1 MAGDRSR
8 MWRPWELWLGSR
20 YLRSTHRR
28 GFVSFVAGISVVG
41 LMLGVA
47 VLIVVLSV
55 MNGFERELRS
65 RMLAVTSHATLMG
78 LEGSL
83 PDWQE
88 ARALALQTPGVT
100 HAVPYIESQAMVASG
115 ARVLGVGVRGV
126 EPVLE
131 QEATGLAERMVQ
143 GDLATLE
150 AGAWRVVLGSTLTKE
165 LNLTV
170 GDSVVLIVPEG
181 SATPEGV
188 VPRMRRLTVAG
199 IFDSGMHE
207 YDRGLVLM
215 HLDDAARLLRMRGE
229 VTGLRLA
236 LTDPLQAP
244 TLVRDIALALGG
256 GYFISD
262 WTRNHANFF
271 QSIELTKALM
281 FIILSIIVGVAAF
294 NIVSTLVMIVKEK
307 SADIATLRTLGASP
321 ASVLVSFAT
330 QGVLIGVIGTVSGVA
345 LGVLLAT
352 QVETLVGGLERVL
365 NVQFLNAE
373 VYFMSDLPADVLWR
387 DVWQVSGVAFVLC
400 ALATV
405 YPAWR
410 AARMQPAEVLRHD

>member
-1 MAGDRSR
+1 MS
-8 MWRPWELWLGSR
+8 MWRPWEIWLGSR

-28 GFVSFVAGISVVG
+28 GFISFVAGISVVG

-78 LEGSL
+78 LEGTL
-83 PDWQE
+83 DDWQG

-100 HAVPYIESQAMVASG
+100 HAVPYIESQAMVARG
-115 ARVLGVGVRGV
+115 ARVLGVALRGV
-126 EPVLE
+126 DPDLE
-131 QEATGLAERMVQ
+131 REATGLAERVVA
-143 GDLATLE
+143 GDFEQLRAGSWNVVVGATL
-150 AGAWRVVLGSTLTKE
+150 AKE
-165 LNLTV
+165 LSLGL
-170 GDSVVLIVPEG
+170 GDQLVLIVPEG
-181 SATPEGV
+181 SVTPEGV
-188 VPRMRRLTVAG
+188 MPRMRRLTVAG
-199 IFDSGMHE
+199 VFDSGMYE
-207 YDRGLVLM
+207 FDRGLILM
-215 HLDDAARLLRMRGE
+215 HLEDAARLLRIRGE
-229 VTGLRLA
+229 VSGLRLA
-236 LTDPLQAP
+236 LTEPMEAP
-244 TLVRDIALALGG
+244 ARVREIAVALGG

-271 QSIELTKALM
+271 QSIELTKGLL

-321 ASVLVSFAT
+321 FSILASFVT
-330 QGVLIGVIGTVSGVA
+330 QGVLIGLVGTLAGVV
-345 LGVLLAT
+345 LGVVMAW
-352 QVETLVGGLERVL
+352 QVEPIVAAMERL
-365 NVQFLNAE
+365 FDVQFLNAE
-373 VYFMSDLPADVLWR
+373 VYFMSDLPATVLAD
-387 DVWQVSGVAFVLC
+387 DVWQVAGVAFALC
-400 ALATV
+400 ALATI

>member
-1 MAGDRSR
+1 
-8 MWRPWELWLGSR
+8 MWRPWEFWLGSR
-20 YLRSTHRR
+20 YLRSSHRR

-83 PDWQE
+83 PDWPA
-88 ARALALQTPGVT
+88 ARELALATPGVT

-115 ARVLGVGVRGV
+115 ARVLGVNVRGV
-126 EPVLE
+126 DAQLE
-131 QEATGLAERMVQ
+131 REATGLADRMVQ
-143 GDLATLE
+143 GELSDLE
-150 AGAWRVVLGSTLTKE
+150 PGAWRIVLGSALAKE
-165 LNLTV
+165 LSLSL
-170 GDSVVLIVPEG
+170 GDTVVLIVPEG

-188 VPRMRRLTVAG
+188 VPRMRRLSVVG
-199 IFDSGMHE
+199 IFDSGMYE

-215 HLDDAARLLRMRGE
+215 QLQDAARLLRMQGE

-236 LTDPLQAP
+236 LTDPLRAP
-244 TLVRDIALALGG
+244 ILVREIALALGG

-262 WTRNHANFF
+262 WTRNHATFF

-321 ASVLVSFAT
+321 ASVLLSFAT
-330 QGVLIGVIGTVSGVA
+330 QGVLIGVMGTLGGVGLGVA
-345 LGVLLAT
+345 LAT
-352 QVETLVGGLERVL
+352 QVETLVALLERL
-365 NVQFLNAE
+365 FNVQFLNAE
-373 VYFMSDLPADVLWR
+373 VYFMSELPAEVLWR
-387 DVWQVSGVAFVLC
+387 DVWQVSAVAFVLC
-400 ALATV
+400 TLATL